1 LTDSGASADLTTLA
15 VRARLARVL
24 SVGFYA
30 GLILLMVVE
39 SILENSIPVVW
50 VARLLPL
57 LLFVPGVLAGRLRT
71 QIWLC
76 LVCLLYFLTFV
87 QDYFA
92 LQYSVW
98 PGLNLLVLF
107 GLFCS
112 GVFYV
117 RWQGKH
123 NRLSA
128 DGGSVLSEGLE
139 TNPAIN
145 VNEREE
151 TR

>member
-1 LTDSGASADLTTLA
+1 LTDSLATVDLTALA
-15 VRARLARVL
+15 QRARLARVL

-39 SILENSIPVVW
+39 SILESSIPVVW

-92 LQYSVW
+92 LQHSVW
-98 PGLNLLVLF
+98 PRVNLLVLF

-112 GVFYV
+112 GVLYV

-123 NRLSA
+123 SRLS
-128 DGGSVLSEGLE
+128 V
-139 TNPAIN
+139 
-145 VNEREE
+145 EREE
-151 TR
+151 TI